1 MRLEAESNCTSPAK
15 PDFVASTQISTSSLA
30 VKSPKA
36 EELGLG
42 LGIGL
47 ELGLGIG
54 LELGLGIGL
63 EVGIVL
69 EGVEPEAHP
78 ARATAPSASA
88 APRTKRSKRGDGML
102 RK

>member
-36 EELGLG
+36 EELGL
-42 LGIGL
+42 
-47 ELGLGIG
+47 E
-54 LELGLGIGL
+54 LGIGL